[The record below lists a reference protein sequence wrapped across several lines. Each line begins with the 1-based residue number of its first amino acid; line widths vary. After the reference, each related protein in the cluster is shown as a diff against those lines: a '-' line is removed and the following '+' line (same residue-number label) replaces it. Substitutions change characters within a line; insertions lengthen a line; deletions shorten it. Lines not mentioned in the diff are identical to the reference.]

1 MPTYLIFDTETTG
14 LPLDWKAPLTDL
26 DNWPRLVQLAW
37 QTHDEQGRELAAA
50 NRVVKPEGFDIPAE
64 AAKVHRITNERARA
78 EGRPLR
84 EVLGEFHQAVRQAD
98 ALVAHNIEFDRNILG
113 AEYLRTGLPDP
124 FEGAT
129 QLDTMRSAIHLCK
142 LPGPRGQL
150 KPPTLAELYHV
161 LFSEHF
167 EEAHDAA
174 VDVRATVRC
183 FFEMMDF
190 GLFEDDDGEAD
201 QPIKF

>member
-1 MPTYLIFDTETTG
+1 MPAYLIFDTETTG

-26 DNWPRLVQLAW
+26 NNWPRLVQLAW
-37 QTHDEQGRELAAA
+37 ETHDDSGRQLSAG
-50 NRVVKPEGFDIPAE
+50 NLVVKPEGFEIPAE
-64 AAKVHRITNERARA
+64 AVKVHRITQERAQA
-78 EGRPLR
+78 EGHPLND
-84 EVLGEFHQAVRQAD
+84 VLAQFQQAVAEAD

-113 AEYLRTGLPDP
+113 AEYLRAGWPDP
-124 FEGAT
+124 FEQVA
-129 QLDTMRSAIHLCK
+129 QLDTMSRAIHLCK
-142 LPGPRGQL
+142 LPSTSGGL
-150 KPPTLAELYHV
+150 KPPSLAELYHV

-190 GLFEDDDGEAD
+190 GLFEDD
-201 QPIKF
+201 